1 MKILA
6 HRHKLLFIALAVVA
20 CCAAQPAA
28 AQASAGATGQ
38 PGVNIE
44 TQRAGAP
51 PPKAQGAGTVAPP
64 ADQST
69 TMAGASPSST
79 STSAP
84 ATHIT
89 NAPTQPTP
97 ADLPPADDAR
107 LAFLDEGRVGESNE
121 SAPGALGLMAR
132 TLGALC
138 LIVGLIFAASWGLRR
153 FGGARFGQTGARASQ
168 LSVLSSVSLGDK
180 RSLAVVKFGGRV
192 LLIGSTGQAITLLA
206 EDEDEG
212 EARDDASPPARSVA
226 ELLSNDAAGAFEHEF
241 VMAGQ
246 RLEEARPAFREN
258 ARADESGGAI

>member
-1 MKILA
+1 MKILT
-6 HRHKLLFIALAVVA
+6 RGKRLLFIVPALVA

-28 AQASAGATGQ
+28 AQASGAASQ
-38 PGVNIE
+38 PGVNSE
-44 TQRAGAP
+44 TQRASVQAL
-51 PPKAQGAGTVAPP
+51 KIQGAATVAPP

-69 TMAGASPSST
+69 TIAGASPSST
-79 STSAP
+79 SSSAP
-84 ATHIT
+84 AAQIT
-89 NAPTQPTP
+89 NAPTQPSP
-97 ADLPPADDAR
+97 ADPPPADDER

-153 FGGARFGQTGARASQ
+153 FGGARFGQTGEHASQ

-180 RSLAVVKFGGRV
+180 RSLAVVRFGGRV

-212 EARDDASPPARSVA
+212 EARDEAAPPARSVA
-226 ELLSNDAAGAFEHEF
+226 ELLSRDAAGAFEHEF
-241 VMAGQ
+241 VMAGE
-246 RLEEARPAFREN
+246 RLEEARPAFRGN
-258 ARADESGGAI
+258 AGADESGGAI